1 MILTAKSKYSE
12 KHLLQYN
19 FFHHKSHVDWPGI
32 DPRPPHYACW
42 LSLDSRDG
50 TTCEEKQN
58 MAAVNATA
66 RHACGFGIAIILYST
81 KFVVYLVLTWIAEY
95 FVEVRHF
102 LTNSVFIGKGCC
114 MCSLDCAAIVIIFV
128 TTRRFEICF

>member
-1 MILTAKSKYSE
+1 M
-12 KHLLQYN
+12 
-19 FFHHKSHVDWPGI
+19 HVG
-32 DPRPPHYACW
+32 YQ
-42 LSLDSRDG
+42 LVSVDSRGG

-66 RHACGFGIAIILYST
+66 RHACVFGIAIILYST

-102 LTNSVFIGKGCC
+102 PTNSVFIGAGCC